1 MLRKIIKYWPSTN
14 SDQAYEPNSFVLLFI
29 GYTISQLPWAF
40 MGSKAGLLANLWF
53 KPNEISLA
61 TSIAST
67 GQILGMGLGFFL
79 PPFFIQVNSQEIS
92 NLQVNQTFKNS
103 SLNVSGMFQNGFTV
117 RSRGKQQHFS
127 NFWKTPS
134 ISQSKVKFWQSIQL
148 QQW

>member
-1 MLRKIIKYWPSTN
+1 MRSTN
-14 SDQAYEPNSFVLLFI
+14 SAKAYEPNSFVLLFI

-79 PPFFIQVNSQEIS
+79 PPFFIKVNPQEIYHFQM
-92 NLQVNQTFKNS
+92 NKTFKNS
-103 SLNVSGMFQNGFTV
+103 PLNVLGMFQNGVFNGLV
-117 RSRGKQQHFS
+117 RRPEKAF
-127 NFWKTPS
+127 
-134 ISQSKVKFWQSIQL
+134 
-148 QQW
+148 

>member
-1 MLRKIIKYWPSTN
+1 MGPRN
-14 SDQAYEPNSFVLLFI
+14 SDKAYEPDSFILLFV

-79 PPFFIQVNSQEIS
+79 PPFVIKVDPVESSDPQF
-92 NLQVNQTFKNS
+92 NQSRGDS
-103 SLNVSGMFQNGFTV
+103 SIIVPGMFPETLTNRLLARARILDDKGT
-117 RSRGKQQHFS
+117 
-127 NFWKTPS
+127 
-134 ISQSKVKFWQSIQL
+134 I
-148 QQW
+148 